1 MNITLFQSDTA
12 WLDKDLNL
20 SKIKDVLA
28 LHHGTDVLLLPEMF
42 NTGYIMDPEQGAE
55 SIDGATITLLQHML
69 HDSNTII
76 GGSIPILAE
85 GKYYN
90 TFVFVNKDGLLG
102 QYSKQHLFAPAGEA
116 EKYSSG
122 VDDAVVSIKD
132 VIVKPLVC
140 YDLRFP
146 YVSYNKNGTPY
157 DILVYSANW
166 PVSRIQQWEKLLM
179 ARAIENQ
186 CYVIGVNRVGK
197 DANSYEYTGHSMIV
211 NHMGEVLMCL
221 DEIEQSA
228 SLDIDLGTMYD
239 YRSKFP
245 FLKDRKI

>member
-1 MNITLFQSDTA
+1 MNITLFQSDTV

-20 SKIKDVLA
+20 SKIKDALA
-28 LHHGTDVLLLPEMF
+28 LHHSTDLLLLPEMF
-42 NTGYIMDPEQGAE
+42 NTGYIMAPEQGAE
-55 SIDGATITLLQHML
+55 AIDGATITKLTQML
-69 HDSNTII
+69 HDSNAII
-76 GGSIPILAE
+76 GGSIPTVLDQ
-85 GKYYN
+85 KYYN
-90 TFVFVNKDGLLG
+90 TFMFVGKKGVVG

-122 VDDAVVSIKD
+122 TNEVVVSIND

-146 YVSYNKNGTPY
+146 YVSYNKDATPF

-166 PVSRIQQWEKLLM
+166 PLSRILQWEKLLM

-197 DANSYEYTGHSMIV
+197 DANGYEYPGHSMVV

-221 DEIEQSA
+221 DEREQTA
-228 SLDIDLGTMYD
+228 CLDIDLTAMNE
-239 YRSKFP
+239 YRNKFP
-245 FLKDRKI
+245 FLKDRKV